1 MHFDATVAA
10 GATSVVT
17 DCVDPVVRGSAVLG
31 EAVVALG
38 EEGLVGMGTMG
49 FVVDVRR
56 VAVVVTRATALGF
69 VVDGTDVIA
78 LEAFVDSD

>member
-1 MHFDATVAA
+1 
-10 GATSVVT
+10 
-17 DCVDPVVRGSAVLG
+17 
-31 EAVVALG
+31 VALG